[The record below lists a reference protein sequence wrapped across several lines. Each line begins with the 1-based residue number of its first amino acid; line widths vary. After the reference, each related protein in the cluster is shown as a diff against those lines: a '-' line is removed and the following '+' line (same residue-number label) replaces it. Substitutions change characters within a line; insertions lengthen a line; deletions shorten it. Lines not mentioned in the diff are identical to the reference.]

1 MSGKSL
7 NNSVKWWNYY
17 LPLRWTFATRYI
29 NVINV
34 INVISFF
41 LIDAMPSCYV
51 VLAFRGFDIDIAL
64 YWLLSFYVMFCF
76 YECGYI
82 FNETISVRYEAK
94 PTIRIPEPYF
104 SKILKHVENLVTIRL
119 ALGTLG
125 SWILVSKFP
134 ENRELYVLLVLMLLI
149 AYSVHNFY
157 RNKINIMT
165 MALEVSLKYMI
176 PICLFVPVQD
186 MSAAFAIIF
195 LTIVLMRL
203 IEYISK
209 KGFYARIRVIGDVDT
224 FRIKYYGALCI
235 FMAAACYLEFF
246 PAILCGLPLIFL
258 LYRLSSWYLMSH
270 SGRVAEVINRGRK
283 NHGTLAA
290 KGK

>member
-1 MSGKSL
+1 MGSKSV

-34 INVISFF
+34 ISFF
-41 LIDAMPSCYV
+41 IIDAMPSCYV
-51 VLAFRGFDIDIAL
+51 VLALRGFDIDIAL
-64 YWLLSFYVMFCF
+64 YWMLSFYVMFCF

-104 SKILKHVENLVTIRL
+104 SKILKHVENLLTTRL
-119 ALGTLG
+119 VLGTAG
-125 SWILVSKFP
+125 SWILVSRFP
-134 ENRELYVLLVLMLLI
+134 ENKEIYVLLLLMLLI
-149 AYSVHNFY
+149 AYSLHNFY
-157 RNKINIMT
+157 RSRVNIIT
-165 MALEVSLKYMI
+165 MAVEVSLKYMI
-176 PICLFVPVQD
+176 PISLFVPVRD
-186 MSAAFAIIF
+186 MAAAFAIIF
-195 LTIVLMRL
+195 LTIVFIRL
-203 IEYISK
+203 IEYVSK
-209 KGFYARIRVIGDVDT
+209 KGFYARIRVTNDVDV
-224 FRIKYYGALCI
+224 FRIRYYALLCLL
-235 FMAAACYLEFF
+235 MAAACYFDFL
-246 PAILCGLPLIFL
+246 PAALCGLPLIFL
-258 LYRLSSWYLMSH
+258 LYRLSTWYLMSH